1 MNSTN
6 WGRNKNI
13 QRGECMEEKV
23 EYAATYKFGNTTVNV
38 VAPPPKSEEEI
49 KKILTDFHRAGWDIW
64 NSLSAEEKIQINKE
78 AMILKSDKG

>member
-49 KKILTDFHRAGWDIW
+49 KRILKNFHQAGWNIW
-64 NSLSAEEKIQINKE
+64 NSLSIEEKNQINKE
-78 AMILKSDKG
+78 AMAKKSDKG